1 MKLLFLFNLIFISVI
16 CNAQIAN
23 IDSCK
28 ILPYHTASF
37 EGVAVQGMIDFDD
50 RYKLKRMISDE
61 KDAAIIRFHLTIDCD
76 DCGIYAREVY
86 SDTLS
91 LQDLKVMNR
100 QNARYII
107 SFECIT
113 GKTKKGELISHKPFL
128 FYVKP

>member
-1 MKLLFLFNLIFISVI
+1 MKLFFLVSLIILSFAGY
-16 CNAQIAN
+16 AQITN

-37 EGVAVQGMIDFDD
+37 EGVTVQGMIDFDD

-61 KDAAIIRFHLTIDCD
+61 KDAVIIRFHVTIDCD
-76 DCGIYAREVY
+76 DCGIYTREIY
-86 SDTLS
+86 GDTLS
-91 LQDLKVMNR
+91 LQDLKVMSR

-113 GKTKKGELISHKPFL
+113 GKTKRGELISHKPFL